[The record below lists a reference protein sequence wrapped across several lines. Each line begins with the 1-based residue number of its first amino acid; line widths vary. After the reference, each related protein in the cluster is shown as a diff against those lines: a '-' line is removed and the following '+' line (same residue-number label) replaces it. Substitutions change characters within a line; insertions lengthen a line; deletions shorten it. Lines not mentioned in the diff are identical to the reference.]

1 MDLEALSKNLGSMD
15 AQNIT
20 SLLLSLISQL
30 GGRRGR
36 KRPTETDGLFLAD
49 TAINQSSIMVE
60 DTEILAHN
68 LTTILMKNYM
78 NDSALWDAIA
88 VNLENEEIRW
98 KEEANRRLS
107 YVTSI
112 IIIVIY
118 VCIINNLKFVF
129 F

>member
-1 MDLEALSKNLGSMD
+1 MDLEELSKNLGSMD

-36 KRPTETDGLFLAD
+36 KRPDSNFLSDIAG
-49 TAINQSSIMVE
+49 NQSSSTMGD

-78 NDSALWDAIA
+78 NDSALWNAIA
-88 VNLENEEIRW
+88 INLENEEIRW

-107 YVTSI
+107 HVTSVI
-112 IIIVIY
+112 IIIIY
-118 VCIINNLKFVF
+118 VC
-129 F
+129 

>member
-1 MDLEALSKNLGSMD
+1 MDLEELSKNLGSMD

-36 KRPTETDGLFLAD
+36 KRPAETNSTFLAD
-49 TAINQSSIMVE
+49 IAVNQSSSTMVD

-78 NDSALWDAIA
+78 NDSALWNAIA

-107 YVTSI
+107 HVTSVVI
-112 IIIVIY
+112 IIIY
-118 VCIINNLKFVF
+118 VR
-129 F
+129 